1 MSKRILRKILES
13 ICFEIEEWRERERE
27 RARERE
33 KAFNAF
39 AQNSCSKAE
48 KIFSLS
54 LPLSLSLSLAHSF
67 VERFPI
73 VLFCTHLPTRM
84 AMCVSLH
91 GMHRC
96 IGTYAHSAHIPNGHS
111 ANFHTNIN
119 AEALLYLLT
128 HYLYTNSLVLSL
140 LNTHTYCGYAY
151 VCLHTTIHAC
161 SPSQAYSTSSCCRY
175 VCVQFYA
182 YPHWCIL
189 TATRRRT
196 L

>member
-1 MSKRILRKILES
+1 MRLKNGEKERES
-13 ICFEIEEWRERERE
+13 ARERERKLLMHLLKTL
-27 RARERE
+27 AL
-33 KAFNAF
+33 KPKKFS
-39 AQNSCSKAE
+39 QCL
-48 KIFSLS
+48 SLS
-54 LPLSLSLSLAHSF
+54 LSLSLSLAHSF
-67 VERFPI
+67 DERFPI

-175 VCVQFYA
+175 VCVQFL
-182 YPHWCIL
+182 CIS
-189 TATRRRT
+189 T
-196 L
+196 LVYTNSHSQAHTLDKAA